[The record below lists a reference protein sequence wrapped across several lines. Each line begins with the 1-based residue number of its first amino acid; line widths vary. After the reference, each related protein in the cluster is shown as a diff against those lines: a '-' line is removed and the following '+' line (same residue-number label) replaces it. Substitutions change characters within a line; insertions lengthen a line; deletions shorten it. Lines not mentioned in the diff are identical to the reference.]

1 MLFWESLRGTMKEGL
16 TKKKES
22 EKMGERRMKSGRM
35 KECVGTEMERE
46 EGRDS
51 CK

>member
-1 MLFWESLRGTMKEGL
+1 MKEGL

-35 KECVGTEMERE
+35 KECLGIETERE
-46 EGRDS
+46 VGEGRDS
-51 CK
+51 RK